1 MKKKSILI
9 VENLESERSD
19 LVELLTALGYKTFE
33 ASSSDEALKSF
44 SEFQQDLLIVE
55 VLIPGVGGLTVA
67 RMVKNQ
73 APDWVKVIITS
84 KIPQSRTIRDN
95 ATKKYKADEFF
106 QKPFE
111 LSALAKAVEALIGPG
126 VKESVGADEGTIQ
139 KEPLAPPPPIPKSK
153 TKVIVEKARKPSAK
167 PPRLVAAET
176 SPPHPPAPPVNPAPD
191 DFSDQGDFSPT
202 ELTAIL
208 TKLFSESFTGAF
220 QIEGSR
226 GAKQIFFIEGT
237 PVFVQSNIREES
249 LGRLLLADGRI
260 SDEDYRNLVEES
272 AETGKKIGFLLV
284 EKNLIGS
291 QSLTKYLCEQTAVK
305 IASAFAWQSGKYQ
318 LDRETT
324 YPLNVSTFEA
334 QPSKVILLAYQKYF
348 PIELIEKE
356 FQRHKSSRPRP
367 TDNSLYG
374 NAYEMLTHRERSF
387 LESLKQH
394 ALGDAVAQS
403 EIGMLNALRL
413 AYAFIAMG
421 LLSFDGQANNLKS
434 TRNNATRPNPE
445 IVAAQEPAIY
455 NLINKMASQL
465 EDMNHFDL
473 LGVNVDADEKEI
485 EKSYL
490 YAKDA
495 HSPGKLQP
503 GAPNA
508 IRRRANLIAE
518 RLDEAKR
525 VLCNPAARRRY
536 LTRLVKMKTDED
548 DPRATARKK
557 KMSAE
562 LAYQRGLLN
571 SEKKQYALAAES
583 FNRAAQADPSVP
595 EYRAKAGYCL
605 FLMISNREQTIKE
618 ATNLILGA
626 IKDDRDNVE
635 YLSWLAELYQEEGE
649 TQLALRINR
658 QILEKNP
665 GNEMA
670 RRQIHY
676 LTQSLEKDEKKT
688 SKSLFG
694 RFK

>member
-9 VENLESERSD
+9 VESQDNERSE

-33 ASSSDEALKSF
+33 APSSDEALKSF

-55 VLIPGVGGLTVA
+55 VLIPGIGGLTVA

-95 ATKKYKADEFF
+95 ATQKYKADEFF

-111 LSALAKAVEALIGPG
+111 LSALVKAVEALIGPG
-126 VKESVGADEGTIQ
+126 LKDSVGADEGPIQ

-153 TKVIVEKARKPSAK
+153 TKEIVEKVRKPLTT
-167 PPRLVAAET
+167 PPKLVDTAT
-176 SPPHPPAPPVNPAPD
+176 SPPQPPAPPINPARE

-202 ELTAIL
+202 KLTPIL

-226 GAKQIFFIEGT
+226 GAKQVFFIEGT

-260 SDEDYRNLVEES
+260 SDKDYRDLVEES

-284 EKNLIGS
+284 EKNLISS
-291 QSLTKYLCEQTAVK
+291 QSLTQYLCEQTAVK
-305 IASAFAWQSGKYQ
+305 IASAFAWPSGKYQ
-318 LDRETT
+318 LNREIT

-348 PIELIEKE
+348 PIELIEEE
-356 FQRHKSSRPRP
+356 FQRHKSFRPRL

-387 LESLKQH
+387 LESLKQQ
-394 ALGDAVAQS
+394 ALGDAIAQAD
-403 EIGMLNALRL
+403 IGMLNALRL

-421 LLSFDGQANNLKS
+421 LASFDGLANNLKS
-434 TRNNATRPNPE
+434 TLSNAPRPNPK
-445 IVAAQEPAIY
+445 VAAQEPAIY

-465 EDMNHFDL
+465 DDMNYFDL
-473 LGVNVDADEKEI
+473 LGVTVDADEKEI
-485 EKSYL
+485 GNSCQH
-490 YAKDA
+490 AKDK

-503 GAPNA
+503 GAPKA
-508 IRRRANLIAE
+508 IRRRANLIGE

-536 LTRLVKMKTDED
+536 LTRLVKMKTDEE
-548 DPRATARKK
+548 DPKATARKK

-618 ATNLILGA
+618 ATTLILGA
-626 IKDDRDNVE
+626 LKDDRDNVE
-635 YLSWLAELYQEEGE
+635 YLSWLAKLYQEEDE
-649 TQLALRINR
+649 TKLALRVYR
-658 QILEKNP
+658 QILGKNP
-665 GNEMA
+665 DNEMA
-670 RRQIHY
+670 RRQTHY
-676 LTQSLEKDEKKT
+676 LTQSLEKDEKNT
-688 SKSLFG
+688 PKSLFG